1 MVLPRGKR
9 PPTDRSS
16 PTRPDWPALT
26 EKYIHPAKVFVF
38 EAVEWIGEPLS
49 PRELDKLSDG
59 VFGLVGLAYHLRELD
74 RVGLMAMIDVAEVRG
89 AREHFY
95 FLPSD

>member
-1 MVLPRGKR
+1 MLPQGER
-9 PPTDRSS
+9 PTTDQSS
-16 PTRPDWPALT
+16 PARPDWPALT
-26 EKYIHPAKVFVF
+26 EKYIHPAKIFIF
-38 EAVEWIGEPLS
+38 EAIEWIGEPLS
-49 PRELDKLSDG
+49 PRELDELSDG

-74 RVGLMAMIDVAEVRG
+74 KVGLMAMTDEAEAQG